1 MKLNNKKEIVNK
13 LKNNNK
19 KKNTERQKIEN
30 KIKKIINKYD
40 NNKEVNKLKKKKPIN
55 FKKLNKKNRSNV
67 EPIGDIGRKK
77 RIRNGLVISVSIL
90 GFLIVRLA
98 FIQLIQ
104 GDELKSMAYVQQTLD
119 RKINPKRGTIY
130 DCTGNTILAV
140 SSTVETV
147 TVNPVNIPK
156 DDKEKVAKALSDIF
170 ELDYETVLKRVSKKS
185 SIETIVKKVDKDK
198 ADELRIWMKENDI
211 NKGINIDEDTKRYYP
226 FNNLASQIIGFCGS
240 DNQGLDGIEALYDEE
255 LKGSKGKIIKVTDAK
270 GGEINNSTENYEHAV
285 DGNDLILTID
295 STIQG
300 IAEKYLKEACID
312 NKCTDGGNITIMN
325 PQNGDI
331 LAIAGYPNYNLNE
344 PYLPNTDEL
353 KEIWDSLSR

>member
-1 MKLNNKKEIVNK
+1 
-13 LKNNNK
+13 
-19 KKNTERQKIEN
+19 
-30 KIKKIINKYD
+30 
-40 NNKEVNKLKKKKPIN
+40 
-55 FKKLNKKNRSNV
+55 
-67 EPIGDIGRKK
+67 
-77 RIRNGLVISVSIL
+77 
-90 GFLIVRLA
+90 
-98 FIQLIQ
+98 
-104 GDELKSMAYVQQTLD
+104 MAYVQQTLD